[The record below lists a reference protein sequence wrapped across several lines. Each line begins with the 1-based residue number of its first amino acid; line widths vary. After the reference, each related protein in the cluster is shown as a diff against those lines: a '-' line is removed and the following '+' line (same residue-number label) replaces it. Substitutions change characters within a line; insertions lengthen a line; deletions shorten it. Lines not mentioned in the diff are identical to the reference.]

1 MIIIIKIKLYC
12 RGYNNLPPKDSFL
25 DFSGS
30 EDRLEDIVIY
40 AEDPKQRIIPVYT
53 EDETVIK
60 TEHVQ

>member
-1 MIIIIKIKLYC
+1 M
-12 RGYNNLPPKDSFL
+12 

-40 AEDPKQRIIPVYT
+40 AEDGSEDRLEDIVIYAEDTKQRIIPVYT